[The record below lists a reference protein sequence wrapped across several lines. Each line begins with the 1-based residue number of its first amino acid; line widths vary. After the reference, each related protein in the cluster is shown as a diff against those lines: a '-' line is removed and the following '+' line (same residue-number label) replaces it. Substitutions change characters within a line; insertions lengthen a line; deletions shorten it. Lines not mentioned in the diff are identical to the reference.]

1 MDHNHHHYQNA
12 ISAISIKQPLIISR
26 TSFIQNHA
34 FSPPKIHTTIV
45 ITIIIVPQLLG
56 LIIPI
61 FPLVKLRG
69 EAREKSQIQVDH
81 VTQIIFTASEL
92 LYQITSNIIEQP
104 AADPSSKNKIFLE

>member
-1 MDHNHHHYQNA
+1 MDHNHNHYQN
-12 ISAISIKQPLIISR
+12 AISIKQPLIISR

-34 FSPPKIHTTIV
+34 FSPPKIHTAIVIV

-69 EAREKSQIQVDH
+69 EAREKSQIQVEH

-92 LYQITSNIIEQP
+92 LYQITSNIINSLLQTP
-104 AADPSSKNKIFLE
+104 LVRIRYS